1 MDRRDILIRQVDN
14 AGVLIRL
21 GDTWICTDILCA
33 HGYGK
38 YMTADEAAIEELYQA
53 GPKEWPEAC
62 LITHEHPDHF
72 SEERMRRYARI
83 HKEMKIIS
91 NEAVVSRLRPCIE
104 EERLTS
110 IGRGMKQKIMAGK
123 TLITAFSSRHMGR
136 QYDTIVNLS
145 FLLEYRGY
153 RILITGDADPRYL
166 LRQAAELGMKADL
179 LISPFA
185 YITLRFARRQLEEVL
200 GARQVFAIHL
210 PAGGKDGTR
219 FREILNAAQK
229 EEGIPQI
236 IYGNELG
243 QELVIKIV

>member
-1 MDRRDILIRQVDN
+1 
-14 AGVLIRL
+14 
-21 GDTWICTDILCA
+21 
-33 HGYGK
+33 
-38 YMTADEAAIEELYQA
+38 
-53 GPKEWPEAC
+53 
-62 LITHEHPDHF
+62 
-72 SEERMRRYARI
+72 
-83 HKEMKIIS
+83 
-91 NEAVVSRLRPCIE
+91 
-104 EERLTS
+104 
-110 IGRGMKQKIMAGK
+110 
-123 TLITAFSSRHMGR
+123 MGR
-136 QYDTIVNLS
+136 QYDATVNLS

-185 YITLRFARRQLEEVL
+185 YITLRFVRKQLEEVL

-219 FREILNAAQK
+219 FREILNAAQN
-229 EEGIPQI
+229 EEGIPRI